1 MKPLIHDIR
10 LLDRKTTNN
19 NNQEVLPESFKASQE
34 NKQETP
40 GQLQEVD
47 F

>member
-1 MKPLIHDIR
+1 MKPLIHDVR
-10 LLDRKTTNN
+10 LLDRNTTNN
-19 NNQEVLPESFKASQE
+19 NNQEVLPESFEASQE